1 MGKMLMA
8 SAAALAILLGGSSAL
23 AKTEGV
29 EITKN
34 GFNDTTVAIVSGD
47 FVTWKN
53 MDTVAHEVAVDQTSC
68 KLSLEPGQSSA
79 CTFSTPGTF
88 TFKDP
93 TMKAGAFTGILT
105 VGQNTRSV
113 SLATTRSVGILGDA
127 ATLSGT
133 VSSKQ
138 AGETVT
144 ILAHPAGQPVQS
156 TQVTTTSGGNWSLQ
170 VQPQINTTY
179 QAQFEGVLSGSTAIS
194 VRPRITLEK
203 VGRARYLA
211 VVVAAR
217 SMAGKTVELTRRT
230 PNAGWVTIGQQQL
243 QSIARTNTTVVTTFS
258 ASVSL
263 GTKLR
268 IFMPSAQ
275 TAPDYLD
282 GHSNFVVN

>member
-1 MGKMLMA
+1 MRKMLMA
-8 SAAALAILLGGSSAL
+8 TAVAVAILVGGSAAFAR
-23 AKTEGV
+23 TDGV
-29 EITKN
+29 EVTKD
-34 GFNDTTVAIVSGD
+34 GFSNKAVTIESGD
-47 FVTWKN
+47 SVSWKN
-53 MDTVAHEVAVDQTSC
+53 TDTVDHRVTVDGTSC
-68 KLSLEPGQSSA
+68 TLSLEPGQSSS
-79 CTFSTPGTF
+79 CTFATQGTF

-93 TMKAGAFTGILT
+93 TEKGSGYAGTLT
-105 VGQNTRSV
+105 VGQNSRSV
-113 SLATTRSVGILGDA
+113 SLASTRSVGILGDA

-133 VSSKQ
+133 VSSRQ
-138 AGETVT
+138 SGETVT

-156 TQVTTTSGGNWSLQ
+156 TQVVTTSGGSWILQ

-179 QAQFEGVLSGSTAIS
+179 QAQYEDALSTSAAVS

-217 SMAGKTVELTRRT
+217 SMAGKTVNLTRWT

-243 QSIARTNTTVVTTFS
+243 QSITRTNTTVVTTFS
-258 ASVSL
+258 ASVNL

-268 IFMPSAQ
+268 IFMLAVQ
-275 TAPDYLD
+275 TSPDYLD

>member
-1 MGKMLMA
+1 MGKMLMVT
-8 SAAALAILLGGSSAL
+8 AAAVAVLVGGSAAL

-34 GFNDTTVAIVSGD
+34 GFNDTTITIVSGD
-47 FVTWKN
+47 SVAWKN
-53 MDTVAHEVAVDQTSC
+53 VDTSEHQVAVHGTSC
-68 KLSLEPGQSSA
+68 TLSLEPGQSSS

-88 TFKDP
+88 TFTDP
-93 TMKAGAFTGILT
+93 TMKANGFAGTLT

-113 SLATTRSVGILGDA
+113 SIASTRSVGILGDA
-127 ATLSGT
+127 TTLSGT

-138 AGETVT
+138 AGENVT
-144 ILAHPAGQPVQS
+144 IIARANGQPPTS
-156 TQVTTTSGGNWSLQ
+156 TLVTTTTGGAWSLQ

-179 QAQFEGVLSGSTAIS
+179 QAQYEGATSTSVNVS

-217 SMAGKTVELTRRT
+217 SMAGKTVNLTRRT

-258 ASVSL
+258 ASVPL

-268 IFMPSAQ
+268 VFMPATQ
-275 TAPDYLD
+275 TSPDYLD

>member
-8 SAAALAILLGGSSAL
+8 GVATLAILVGGSSAL
-23 AKTEGV
+23 AKTEAV

-34 GFNDTTVAIVSGD
+34 GFDDTTVAIVSGD
-47 FVTWKN
+47 SVTWQN
-53 MDTVAHEVAVDQTSC
+53 MDTAEHEVVVNGTSC
-68 KLSLEPGQSSA
+68 RLSLEPGQSSS
-79 CTFSTPGTF
+79 CTFSTTGTF
-88 TFKDP
+88 TFTDP
-93 TMKAGAFTGILT
+93 TTKGNGFAGTLT
-105 VGQNTRSV
+105 VGANTRSV
-113 SLATTRSVGILGDA
+113 SLASTRSVGILGDA
-127 ATLSGT
+127 TTLSGT

-138 AGETVT
+138 AGENVT
-144 ILAHPAGQPVQS
+144 IVARANGQPVTS
-156 TQVTTTSGGNWSLQ
+156 TLVTTTIGGTWSLQ

-179 QAQFEGVLSGSTAIS
+179 QAQYEGATSTSVAVS

-217 SMAGKTVELTRRT
+217 SMAGKTVNLTRWT
-230 PNAGWVTIGQQQL
+230 PNAGWVTIGQQPL

-258 ASVSL
+258 ASVNL

-268 IFMPSAQ
+268 IFMPAAQ

>member
-1 MGKMLMA
+1 MNA
-8 SAAALAILLGGSSAL
+8 S
-23 AKTEGV
+23 
-29 EITKN
+29 
-34 GFNDTTVAIVSGD
+34 GFA
-47 FVTWKN
+47 
-53 MDTVAHEVAVDQTSC
+53 
-68 KLSLEPGQSSA
+68 
-79 CTFSTPGTF
+79 GT
-88 TFKDP
+88 
-93 TMKAGAFTGILT
+93 LT
-105 VGQNTRSV
+105 VVQNSRSV
-113 SLATTRSVGILGDA
+113 TLASTRSVGILGDA
-127 ATLSGT
+127 TTLSGT

-138 AGETVT
+138 AGENVT
-144 ILAHPAGQPVQS
+144 ILAHPAGGPVES
-156 TQVTTTSGGNWSLQ
+156 TQLTTTSGGNWSLQ

-179 QAQFEGVLSGSTAIS
+179 QAQFDGASSQSVAVN

-217 SMAGKTVELTRRT
+217 SMAGKTINLTRWT

-243 QSIARTNTTVVTTFS
+243 QSITRTNTTVVSVFS

-268 IFMPSAQ
+268 IFMPAPQ

>member
-8 SAAALAILLGGSSAL
+8 SAAALAILVGGSSAL

-29 EITKN
+29 EITKS
-34 GFNDTTVAIVSGD
+34 GFNDTTISIVSGD
-47 FVTWKN
+47 AVAWKN
-53 MDTVAHEVAVDQTSC
+53 MDTTDHQVVVNGTSC

-88 TFKDP
+88 TFTDP
-93 TMKAGAFTGILT
+93 TMKGNTFSGTLT

-113 SLATTRSVGILGDA
+113 SITSTRNVGILGDA
-127 ATLSGT
+127 TTLSGT

-138 AGETVT
+138 AGENVTVVAKANGRPPT
-144 ILAHPAGQPVQS
+144 SYLL
-156 TQVTTTSGGNWSLQ
+156 TTTTGGAWSLQ
-170 VQPQINTTY
+170 VQPQMNTTY
-179 QAQFEGVLSGSTAIS
+179 QAQYEGATSATVNAT

-203 VGRARYLA
+203 VGRSRYLA

-217 SMAGKTVELTRRT
+217 SMAGKTVNLTRWT
-230 PNAGWVTIGQQQL
+230 PGAGWVMIAQQPL
-243 QSIARTNTTVVTTFS
+243 QSIARTNTTVITVFS
-258 ASVSL
+258 ANVKL

-268 IFMPSAQ
+268 VFMPSAQ

>member
-8 SAAALAILLGGSSAL
+8 SAAALAVLVGGSSAL
-23 AKTEGV
+23 AKTEGI

-47 FVTWKN
+47 SVTWKN
-53 MDTVAHEVAVDQTSC
+53 MDTSDHQVVVDKTTC
-68 KLSLEPGQSSA
+68 KLTLEAGQSSS
-79 CTFSTPGTF
+79 CSFSTPGTF
-88 TFKDP
+88 TFSDP
-93 TMKAGAFTGILT
+93 TTKANGFAGTLT

-113 SLATTRSVGILGDA
+113 SITSTSSVGILGDA
-127 ATLSGT
+127 TTLSGT
-133 VSSKQ
+133 TSSKL

-144 ILAHPAGQPVQS
+144 IVARANGQPV
-156 TQVTTTSGGNWSLQ
+156 TTTVLTTTTGGAWTLQ

-179 QAQFEGVLSGSTAIS
+179 QAQYEGATSASVSVN

-217 SMAGKTVELTRRT
+217 SMAGKTVNLTRWSRG
-230 PNAGWVTIGQQQL
+230 AGWVTIGQAQL
-243 QSIARTNTTVVTTFS
+243 QSIARTNTTVIATFS
-258 ASVSL
+258 ASVKL

-268 IFMPSAQ
+268 IFMPAAQ
-275 TAPDYLD
+275 TSPDYLD